1 MLLEFRLHS
10 VKQSN
15 DPWAMK
21 GEQFERKQSQPHE
34 ANSLARIWGE
44 WTKLR
49 NKRQSSVC
57 MADVLAKTQTKH
69 LYRTQ
74 F

>member
-1 MLLEFRLHS
+1 MLLEFRLYS
-10 VKQSN
+10 VEQSN
-15 DPWAMK
+15 DPRVMK
-21 GEQFERKQSQPHE
+21 WEQFERKQLRPHE
-34 ANSLARIWGE
+34 ANSAARIWGE